1 MSDYMQ
7 GLGAGY
13 APKSALNSGK
23 ARTAS
28 GDNSSLDMTD
38 FLQLMVAQFQ
48 NQSIDNTASTTDMLN
63 QLVQISVIQAITNI
77 TDATVMSYAGS
88 LVGKE
93 VTVGQINDKG
103 VLEEIV
109 GTVTGTGTYGGQQ
122 VVYVNGKGYYLS
134 EIMAVGRL
142 PEPEVEEPAEPEPD
156 PEKPEDGTDSTP
168 ETEA

>member
-1 MSDYMQ
+1 MSDFLQ
-7 GLGAGY
+7 SLGTGY
-13 APKSALNSGK
+13 APASALSAGRA
-23 ARTAS
+23 ARS
-28 GDNSSLDMTD
+28 SKDNSSLDMTD

-48 NQSIDNTASTTDMLN
+48 NQSIDDTASTTDMLN

-93 VTVGQINDKG
+93 VTVGQVNDKG

-122 VVYVNGKGYYLS
+122 VVFVDGKSYYLS
-134 EIMAVGRL
+134 QIMAVGRL
-142 PEPEVEEPAEPEPD
+142 PEVEEPE
-156 PEKPEDGTDSTP
+156 EKPDDGKVEDADK
-168 ETEA
+168 TEQAGDQV